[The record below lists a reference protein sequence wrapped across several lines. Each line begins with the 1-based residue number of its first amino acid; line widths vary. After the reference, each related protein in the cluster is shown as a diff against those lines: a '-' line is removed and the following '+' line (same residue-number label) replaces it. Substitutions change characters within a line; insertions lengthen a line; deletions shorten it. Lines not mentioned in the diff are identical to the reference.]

1 MIATVL
7 KIKKKFRNSEEEL
20 FLVILDKFTEDS
32 EVLEEL
38 VEQRCLQHGKHN
50 NPSFSWS
57 YKILDK
63 SDKDYKIAIT
73 QEIDKY
79 LNKMVEQNQVI
90 NTLQRLL

>member
-50 NPSFSWS
+50 NLSFSWS

-63 SDKDYKIAIT
+63 SDRDYKIAIT

-79 LNKMVEQNQVI
+79 QNKMVEQNQVI